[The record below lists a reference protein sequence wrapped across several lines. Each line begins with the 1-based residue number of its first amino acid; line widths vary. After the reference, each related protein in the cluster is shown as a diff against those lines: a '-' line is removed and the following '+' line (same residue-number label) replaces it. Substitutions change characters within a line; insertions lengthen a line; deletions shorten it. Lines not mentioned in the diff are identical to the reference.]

1 MADISGLLDT
11 LFLSKQNPELMNLLG
26 LTDEQKAALNTQQNI
41 GTGVGIAKG
50 IAENYNQGILPSILG
65 GYLGGSA
72 GRQAPITNV
81 IQQKKTAV
89 DISKGI
95 QELEK
100 LGYDTRKLKREET
113 GVQRQII
120 DAAGK
125 GASQEDINYLLINPT
140 EAVKGNIGRSPLY
153 NKDLNLFASSYK
165 NPNIN
170 TWTGEDFK
178 NFQTWSGLA
187 NASDSAKED
196 VNRAKLAYETGTVI
210 KAPLTR
216 EKFLNSVNNGTL
228 TQGQPQG
235 TPTGTPKAIPQDNAS
250 TGFKQPQKEVKQGLP
265 LVESSAIAPK
275 NREQLILEQPK
286 ATAATEYALSSTRR
300 IRNTIN
306 RILDNPNFSSAFG
319 KDGVLLSYIPNTEA
333 ASAAAELDTLKNQ
346 LFVEGITDMRNASQ
360 TGAAVGNVTEKEGSR
375 FENLKGSLQQ
385 KKKFKDIVSELERID
400 KEMDLAERRISNA
413 YGRTYRQAD
422 FIVDPLYSR
431 GSYKAPVSPRDVPL
445 NSPSGNQKTGTFRIV
460 R

>member
-11 LFLSKQNPELMNLLG
+11 LFLSKQNPEVMNLLG

-41 GTGVGIAKG
+41 GTGVGIVKG
-50 IAENYNQGILPSILG
+50 IAENYNQGIVPSILG

-72 GRQAPITNV
+72 GRQSPITNI
-81 IQQKKTAV
+81 IQQKKTAGELQ
-89 DISKGI
+89 KI
-95 QELEK
+95 QLETNK
-100 LGYDTRKLKREET
+100 LLREDT
-113 GVQRQII
+113 GVRRAVE
-120 DAAGK
+120 AAIK
-125 GASQEDINYLLINPT
+125 RGASQGEIDTLLINAT
-140 EAVKGNIGRSPLY
+140 EAIKGDIKRSPLY
-153 NKDLNLFASSYK
+153 NEQVNLFASSYK

-170 TWTGEDFK
+170 TWTSEDFK

-210 KAPLTR
+210 KAPPTR
-216 EKFLNSVNNGTL
+216 EQFLNSVNNGTL
-228 TQGQPQG
+228 PQGQPQ
-235 TPTGTPKAIPQDNAS
+235 GTPKAIPQDNAS

-286 ATAATEYALSSTRR
+286 ATAATEYALGSTRR

-400 KEMDLAERRISNA
+400 KEMDLAEKRISNA
-413 YGRTYRQAD
+413 YGRTYRQAE
-422 FIVDPLYSR
+422 FIVDPLYAR
-431 GSYKAPVSPRDVPL
+431 GSYKPATSPRDVPL
-445 NSPSGNQKTGTFRIV
+445 NSPSGAKGNWGIREIK
-460 R
+460 

>member
-50 IAENYNQGILPSILG
+50 IAENYNQGIVPSILG

-72 GRQAPITNV
+72 GRQAPISNV
-81 IQQKKTAV
+81 IQQKKTAGELQ
-89 DISKGI
+89 KI
-95 QELEK
+95 QL
-100 LGYDTRKLKREET
+100 ET
-113 GVQRQII
+113 GKLLREDTGTRRALEELIRR
-120 DAAGK
+120 
-125 GASQEDINYLLINPT
+125 GAPQSEINNFLINST
-140 EAVKGNIGRSPLY
+140 EAMKGDIGRSPLY

-170 TWTGEDFK
+170 TWTGEDFR
-178 NFQTWSGLA
+178 NFQTWTGLA
-187 NASDSAKED
+187 SAADSAKED

-210 KAPLTR
+210 KAPQTR
-216 EKFLNSVNNGTL
+216 EQFLNSINAGTSP
-228 TQGQPQG
+228 QGQPTG
-235 TPTGTPKAIPQDNAS
+235 TPTGTPQATPQGKSS
-250 TGFKQPQKEVKQGLP
+250 TGFKQPEKEVKQGLP

-286 ATAATEYALSSTRR
+286 ATAATEYALNSTRR

-400 KEMDLAERRISNA
+400 KEMDLAEKRISNA

-422 FIVDPLYSR
+422 FIVDPLYTR
-431 GSYKAPVSPRDVPL
+431 GSYKPPASPRDVPL
-445 NSPSGNQKTGTFRIV
+445 NSPSGGQGNWGIKEIR
-460 R
+460 